1 MKGLREPVGE
11 HPAEVYWRRRIVLV
25 VAVVVIVLV
34 GKLIWS
40 AVASGSET
48 GTDGAGAAGGSEPA
62 VTETADAPAD
72 DAAADVDATVTEVA
86 DQSGATAEPTVVAEE
101 PAASIGACEQGDISV
116 VLGDKARV
124 GAESV
129 AFDVTLTQTGDEACL
144 LDASTGKSSLLI
156 TSGDTRIWSSS
167 DCKATKTLA
176 DKEWLLDAG
185 KSKTFEVSW
194 PRAWSSEGCGTP
206 STRAPQPGT
215 YWAQLTFQGQ
225 TAERIPFVL
234 S

>member
-25 VAVVVIVLV
+25 VAIVVIVLV
-34 GKLIWS
+34 GRLIWS
-40 AVASGSET
+40 AVASGSEP
-48 GTDGAGAAGGSEPA
+48 GTDDAGGSEPT

-72 DAAADVDATVTEVA
+72 DAAGDEGDDGATVTEVA
-86 DQSGATAEPTVVAEE
+86 DQSGASAEPTVDAEE
-101 PAASIGACEQGDISV
+101 PAAAIGACEQGDISV
-116 VLGDKARV
+116 ALGETARV
-124 GAESV
+124 GAEAV

-167 DCKATKTLA
+167 DCKATATLA
-176 DKEWLLDAG
+176 DKEWLLDSG

-194 PRAWSSEGCGTP
+194 PREWSSEGCGTP
-206 STRAPQPGT
+206 SNRAPQPGT